1 MNLTLESAKTAT
13 GGNLRNADDF
23 PMSLRIVT
31 DTRSLRAGETFLA
44 LRGER
49 FDGHDYL
56 GAAVTAGAGA
66 VIIDEPS
73 AALDGV
79 ATLVVRDTKRAYM
92 DLATA
97 ARAQYTGRVVAI
109 TGSTGKTTVK
119 VLLAQLLRAHFGAE
133 RVSTAPANENNEIGV
148 SKLLLATEP
157 GIDVVVVEMGAR
169 HPNDIAELVGVAKPH
184 LGVLTNIGDAHL
196 EIFGSHEV
204 LAQTKWGLFSG
215 GAQAILNAHDAVSQD
230 RAPSLALPPLW
241 FGVGEPTLPGTYLVD
256 EATLALTDASPA
268 CRLAIETHLPGRHNL
283 ANLAAAIAA
292 ARVLGVPVDTIVRT
306 LGDVA
311 LPPGRY
317 ERIAIGDCAY
327 VYDAYNA
334 NLSGMLAALEAFAT
348 EPALRR
354 IAVLASMAELGAGSA
369 EMHRRAGA
377 AATASGLDMLLV
389 GGAFATDLERGALD
403 AGLAPERIVPFENNG
418 AAIGWLRAHVRPGDA
433 VLLKGSRVYR
443 LEEIVEA
450 MRV

>member
-31 DTRSLRAGETFLA
+31 DTRSLRAGDTFLA

-73 AALDGV
+73 AALEGV
-79 ATLVVRDTKRAYM
+79 ATLVVSDTKRAYM

-97 ARAQYTGRVVAI
+97 ARAQYSGRVVAI

-119 VLLAQLLRAHFGAE
+119 VFLAQLLRAHFGAE

-184 LGVLTNIGDAHL
+184 LGVLTNIGEAHL

-215 GAQAILNAHDAVSQD
+215 GAQAILNAHDSVSQD
-230 RAPSLALPPLW
+230 RAPSLALPPRW
-241 FGVGEPTLPGTYLVD
+241 FGVGEPTLPGTYVVD

-292 ARVLGVPVDTIVRT
+292 ARVLGVPVDAIVRT

-348 EPALRR
+348 ESALRR

-377 AATASGLDMLLV
+377 AATASGVDMLLV

-403 AGLAPERIVPFENNG
+403 AGLSAERIVPFENNG
-418 AAIGWLRAHVRPGDA
+418 AAIRWLRAHVRPGDA